1 MARPRSIDDDRL
13 LDAADAQLAEA
24 GYDGFTLQSVAAR
37 AGVSAATLIKRFGSK
52 HGLLVAIDRR
62 WADGIEASYA
72 ELTRRHTDPVERLRA
87 GALWGFDD
95 MDDRSRVTNLITSL
109 AADLADPTLRD
120 LLAVGWGAMREQL
133 RTLAAAAIEAGRLP
147 AAPAA
152 DQVARILFALGEGTR
167 LSWAVSPDGSLL
179 RRAEQDVDALLHAWG
194 GDAAQR

>member
-1 MARPRSIDDDRL
+1 M
-13 LDAADAQLAEA
+13 LDAADAQLADA
-24 GYDGFTLQSVAAR
+24 GIDGFTLQSVAVR

-52 HGLLVAIDRR
+52 HGLLVAIDQR

-72 ELTRRHTDPVERLRA
+72 RITDTHTDPLERLRA

-95 MDDRSRVTNLITSL
+95 MDDPTRMTNLTTSL

-120 LLAVGWGAMREQL
+120 LLAAGWGAMRAQL
-133 RTLAAAAIEAGRLP
+133 RVLAAEAIDAGQLP
-147 AAPAA
+147 SAPSA

-179 RRAEQDVDALLHAWG
+179 RRAEQDVDALLDAWS
-194 GDAAQR
+194 R